1 MPPGA
6 GPEQTLLLPPS
17 LRDWLPE
24 DHLAYFISDAVEA
37 MDLSR
42 FEERYGD
49 YKPRSGK
56 KGKLFKRP
64 MGEPDPKDTVS
75 AIPKTFET
83 EGVAQTVTWQS
94 RTLVIGLLGSIVP
107 LQG

>member
-1 MPPGA
+1 M
-6 GPEQTLLLPPS
+6 
-17 LRDWLPE
+17 
-24 DHLAYFISDAVEA
+24 
-37 MDLSR
+37 SR

-64 MGEPDPKDTVS
+64 LGEPDPKDTVS

-83 EGVAQTVTWQS
+83 EGVAQTVTCGS
-94 RTLVIGLLGSIVP
+94 RGLSSSGCAGRSFRCRDDP
-107 LQG
+107 LAGP

>member
-1 MPPGA
+1 
-6 GPEQTLLLPPS
+6 
-17 LRDWLPE
+17 
-24 DHLAYFISDAVEA
+24 
-37 MDLSR
+37 
-42 FEERYGD
+42 
-49 YKPRSGK
+49 
-56 KGKLFKRP
+56 

-75 AIPKTFET
+75 AIPTTFET

>member
-1 MPPGA
+1 MA
-6 GPEQTLLLPPS
+6 LATDCASVTLLMPPS

-56 KGKLFKRP
+56 KGKLFKMHPRYN
-64 MGEPDPKDTVS
+64 
-75 AIPKTFET
+75 A
-83 EGVAQTVTWQS
+83 S
-94 RTLVIGLLGSIVP
+94 REAPGGHALEHPHPRQALGWDF
-107 LQG
+107 